1 MLTACA
7 INSTIVSKSPRDN
20 AHQMLSTET
29 PGKKK
34 EPRGRGSCARDGD
47 AILSDAR
54 RPSVLCSPPFHGGLR
69 AAGARSF

>member
-1 MLTACA
+1 
-7 INSTIVSKSPRDN
+7 
-20 AHQMLSTET
+20 MLSTET